1 MIASDLKVAAVD
13 VQAERRSDGSILLS
27 NGIALPPVN
36 GTIPQR
42 LAHWANIQPQA
53 LFLTQGDRELT
64 YAQAEAE
71 RRRIAARLLA
81 MPLSL
86 ERPLMLLGQ
95 NSIEHAL
102 VVLAA
107 TSVGIPVAIVSP
119 TYAAPEARPWAKLLR
134 VIGEIDPGLVIADHT
149 DLAVSMLAESGR
161 PGLEVRSLKDLGWI
175 DAVQPISDTIV
186 DAMEADVGLDTVAK
200 LLFTSGSTGHPKAVA
215 NTQRMMVSNM
225 LGLSAIWPFLNDRP
239 PVSVDWLPWNHTF
252 GGNCCFNTTLWFGGH
267 SHIDDGRPTL
277 KSIAKTVDALRR
289 WRPTLFYNVPV
300 GFEALLPFLES
311 DPVFAR
317 HFFGDLDFIFNGGA
331 PLPTA
336 LRKRVEAAAL
346 ASVGRVPM
354 IVAGWGSTET
364 APFSSILYFDQPYA
378 NNLGAP
384 MPGTTIKMMP
394 NEDRYELRVR
404 GPNVMPGYWRDPTTT
419 ANAFDEEGFYKIG
432 DAAKFADPND
442 PSAGILFDG
451 RVAENFKLTSGT
463 WVNVGAL
470 RLAIVNAGEKLI
482 SDVVITGHGRGEV
495 GILLFPNQEACR
507 ALLGE
512 DMSAMFGTEA
522 IAEHPLIRERL
533 SAILRRHNDRQM
545 GSSTRI
551 ARFMVLAEP
560 PSAHHD
566 EITEKGNVNQRRIL
580 ERRAD
585 LVERLYE
592 DAYAL

>member
-1 MIASDLKVAAVD
+1 
-13 VQAERRSDGSILLS
+13 
-27 NGIALPPVN
+27 
-36 GTIPQR
+36 
-42 LAHWANIQPQA
+42 
-53 LFLTQGDRELT
+53 
-64 YAQAEAE
+64 
-71 RRRIAARLLA
+71 
-81 MPLSL
+81 
-86 ERPLMLLGQ
+86 
-95 NSIEHAL
+95 
-102 VVLAA
+102 
-107 TSVGIPVAIVSP
+107 
-119 TYAAPEARPWAKLLR
+119 
-134 VIGEIDPGLVIADHT
+134 
-149 DLAVSMLAESGR
+149 
-161 PGLEVRSLKDLGWI
+161 
-175 DAVQPISDTIV
+175 
-186 DAMEADVGLDTVAK
+186 
-200 LLFTSGSTGHPKAVA
+200 
-215 NTQRMMVSNM
+215 
-225 LGLSAIWPFLNDRP
+225 
-239 PVSVDWLPWNHTF
+239 
-252 GGNCCFNTTLWFGGH
+252 
-267 SHIDDGRPTL
+267 
-277 KSIAKTVDALRR
+277 
-289 WRPTLFYNVPV
+289 
-300 GFEALLPFLES
+300 
-311 DPVFAR
+311 
-317 HFFGDLDFIFNGGA
+317 
-331 PLPTA
+331 
-336 LRKRVEAAAL
+336 
-346 ASVGRVPM
+346 
-354 IVAGWGSTET
+354 
-364 APFSSILYFDQPYA
+364 
-378 NNLGAP
+378 

-522 IAEHPLIRERL
+522 VAEHPLIRERL